1 LTKPDCGSRSPGIA
15 VEMWLNV
22 QPQRRVATKLEEAG
36 LRAVNALL
44 GSPKYA
50 VMAYLGNS
58 KEHIRL
64 NVAKAF

>member
-1 LTKPDCGSRSPGIA
+1 
-15 VEMWLNV
+15 MWLNV